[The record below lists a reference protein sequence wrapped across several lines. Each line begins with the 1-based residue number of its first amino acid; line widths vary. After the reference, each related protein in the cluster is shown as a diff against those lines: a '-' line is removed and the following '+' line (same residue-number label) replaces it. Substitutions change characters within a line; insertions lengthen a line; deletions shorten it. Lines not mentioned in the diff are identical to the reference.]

1 MQTRPNDSVMRS
13 KTLSCDSSSFE
24 DQLGATAVDAINKAR
39 ITDEVLQ
46 KTMQDVAFDK
56 ALSEI
61 EIVRGFIDKPGNILG
76 SDATKHG
83 EIAEV
88 VEVGVRRARDLVM
101 NAQPTTTFEGVG
113 RTAAADLRID
123 GLDVQSKFINGTNK
137 GLSHVLEHMRT
148 YDNFGRDGSFYL
160 IPKNQHEEIIRV
172 LNGDTGDLS
181 KKTVD
186 AIFQK
191 VQDIEAETGK
201 SFHDVVKPSVSSY
214 ADVQQ
219 NQVNETLSKHEDD
232 LSERNDKR
240 KEKISQDHEASLSEG
255 LKATFVAGAVG
266 ASVGFMSAAYRKYKE
281 GKNIFKGDFTIE
293 DWNDVG
299 GSTLKAGVG
308 GGLTGAAIYALTN
321 CAALSAP
328 FAGAVVS
335 AVKGIQPLVVDY
347 RSGKITLDEFL
358 DAGMFVC
365 CDVAIVGLCTAA
377 GQALIPVP
385 VLGAVLG
392 AIAGKFL
399 STLLSGR
406 VRGVK
411 IAIEE
416 RMNRIL
422 KTVDEQYQKVV
433 DSLLAKYKNLG
444 NLTVTAFDLTRNVTL
459 VQASLDLAHA
469 HGVDEKLLLKN
480 EADLDR
486 FMLA

>member
-1 MQTRPNDSVMRS
+1 MKSQV
-13 KTLSCDSSSFE
+13 TLQESYSFH
-24 DQLGATAVDAINKAR
+24 DQLGAAAVDAINKAR
-39 ITDEVLQ
+39 IADEILQ
-46 KTMQDVAFDK
+46 KTMQDVAFEK

-61 EIVRGFIDKPGNILG
+61 EIVRGFIDKPENILG

-101 NAQPTTTFEGVG
+101 NAEPTATFEGVG

-123 GLDVQSKFINGTNK
+123 GFDVQSKFINGTNK

-201 SFHDVVKPSVSSY
+201 SFHDVVKPSVSKY

-219 NQVNETLSKHEDD
+219 NQVNETLNKHEDD

-240 KEKISQDHEASLSEG
+240 KEQISQDHEASLAEG

-266 ASVGFMSAAYRKYKE
+266 ASVGFTSAAYRKYKE

-293 DWNDVG
+293 DWKDIG
-299 GSTLKAGVG
+299 SSTLTAGVG

-335 AVKGIQPLVVDY
+335 AVKGIKPLVADY
-347 RSGKITLDEFL
+347 RNGKITFDEFL

-365 CDVAIVGLCTAA
+365 SDVAIVGLCTAA

-392 AIAGKFL
+392 SIAGKFL
-399 STLLSGR
+399 STLLSGK
-406 VRGVK
+406 VRGAK
-411 IAIEE
+411 KAIEE
-416 RMNRIL
+416 RMNRVFKDID
-422 KTVDEQYQKVV
+422 KKYQKVV
-433 DSLLAKYKNLG
+433 DSLLAQYHNLG
-444 NLTVTAFDLTRNVTL
+444 NLTVAAFDLTRNLSL
-459 VQASLDLAHA
+459 VQASLDLARA
-469 HGVDEKLLLKN
+469 HGVNEKLLLKN

-486 FMLA
+486 FMLD